1 MSKLLIAGASGF
13 VGQALVKALKSDY
26 RITVIGRDTER
37 LKSVFSTGVN
47 LCSWNALDSL
57 DAQSYDA
64 IINLAGLNIT
74 EKRWT
79 PAVKTELIVSRVKT
93 TTDLITWAMKQNAK
107 PAFYCANAI
116 GIYGIQSKND
126 VRSLDEGTAIDFDQP
141 KDFLSEIG
149 IEWQKA
155 LNPAID
161 YGMSVTSLRF
171 GVVINNKGGMLK
183 RLIPS
188 FKLGLGAIVG
198 DGNQIISWIH
208 IDDLIKI
215 FRFLLSNPTLNGV
228 FNLTAPNPLSQKQF
242 ARIMAKTMHR
252 PLFLKLP
259 AFMVKLLFGEMGE
272 NILLEGQRVFP
283 KRLLEEGYEFKYPEL
298 ELALQ
303 AEIN

>member
-1 MSKLLIAGASGF
+1 MKKLLIAGASGF
-13 VGQALVKALKSDY
+13 VGQALVKALKSDH
-26 RITVIGRDTER
+26 RITVVGRDTER

-47 LCSWNALDSL
+47 LCSWSALDSL

-79 PAVKTELIVSRVKT
+79 PAVKTELIASRVKT
-93 TTDLITWAMKQNAK
+93 TTDLIAWAMKQNAK

-126 VRSLDEGTAIDFDQP
+126 VRSFDEETPIDFDLP

-171 GVVINNKGGMLK
+171 GVVLNKKGGMLK
-183 RLIPS
+183 QLIPS
-188 FKLGLGAIVG
+188 FKMGLGAIVG
-198 DGNQIISWIH
+198 DGNQMISWIH
-208 IDDLIKI
+208 MDDLIKI

-228 FNLTAPNPLSQKQF
+228 FNLTAPNPVPQKQF
-242 ARIMAKTMHR
+242 AQIMAKTMHR

-259 AFMVKLLFGEMGE
+259 TFLVKLLFGEMGE
-272 NILLEGQRVFP
+272 SILLEGQRVFP
-283 KRLLEEGYEFKYPEL
+283 KRLLQEGYEFKYPEL
-298 ELALQ
+298 ELALK
-303 AEIN
+303 AEID